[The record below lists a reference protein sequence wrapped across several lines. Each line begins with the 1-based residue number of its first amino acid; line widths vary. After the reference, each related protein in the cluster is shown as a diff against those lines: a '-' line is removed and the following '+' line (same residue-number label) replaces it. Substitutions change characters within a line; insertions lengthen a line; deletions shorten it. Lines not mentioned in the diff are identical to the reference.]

1 MSMDYETD
9 LTELTSN
16 SVFQQVIASRQL
28 GVIIWNLT
36 KNNLT
41 IYENFS
47 EFDTESIDDLFEYI
61 RLVAFEKDLEMSLQ
75 CLKNYLENP
84 SGDYKSNFRIQTADG
99 KIKWVLFKGKIVTVE
114 SNGNEILQILM
125 YDVSGR
131 NFEAGNDVVTNL
143 LNRNYFLNKL
153 EAAVTYEAPHEKHAV
168 IGIRLHHIPDF
179 NSSALR
185 NAILRE
191 VSDKLLSL
199 LKDKDELAK
208 FPGERFF
215 ILIHSYKDQNEL
227 EKLTSAINAIF
238 NEPIF
243 INKRRILLDASIGVS
258 LYPKDS
264 KNAIDLIS
272 FAELAKRQ
280 STHNQN
286 NRITFFKKEF
296 SERAYKNNAI
306 EVELADALDKD
317 EFYITYQ
324 LQVDSSTNKIIGV
337 EALIRW
343 ENDTL
348 GLISPDQF
356 IPLAENNGHI
366 INIGK
371 WTLEEVIRTAKEWDD
386 KGYKF
391 GTVSVN
397 VSPIEFLEKDF
408 VQNLFALCK
417 KYELPHSLLGVEV
430 TEGIYLHN
438 VESSLVKIK
447 ELLDNEIKISV
458 DDFGTGYSN
467 FVFLVQA
474 NMDTIKID
482 KSIIQEIENAE
493 TELLVRGIVN
503 LGNDLNYDVIA
514 EGVETKEQVELL
526 SKLGL
531 NQVQGFYY
539 SKPVIQSEI
548 EKLFKQK

>member
-1 MSMDYETD
+1 MDYETD

-41 IYENFS
+41 IYEKFS

-61 RLVAFEKDLEMSLQ
+61 RLIAFEKDLEMSLQ
-75 CLKNYLENP
+75 SLKKYLKNP
-84 SGDYKSNFRIQTADG
+84 SGDYKSNFRIQTPDG
-99 KIKWVLFKGKIVTVE
+99 KIKWVLFKGEIVTIE

-125 YDVSGR
+125 YDVSGK
-131 NFEAGNDVVTNL
+131 NFEAGNDVMTNL

-153 EAAVTYEAPHEKHAV
+153 EATVTHVTPHGKHAV

-179 NSSALR
+179 NDSALR
-185 NAILRE
+185 RAILRE
-191 VSDKLLSL
+191 VSNRLLFL
-199 LKDKDELAK
+199 LTDKDELAK
-208 FPGERFF
+208 FPGERLF
-215 ILIHSYKDQNEL
+215 ILIHNYKDQYEL
-227 EKLTSAINAIF
+227 EKLTSAINALF
-238 NEPIF
+238 NESIS

-258 LYPKDS
+258 RYPKDS

-286 NRITFFKKEF
+286 NRVTFFKKEF
-296 SERAYKNNAI
+296 SDRAYKNNAI
-306 EVELADALDKD
+306 EVELVDALAKK
-317 EFYITYQ
+317 EFYIIYQ
-324 LQVDSSTNKIIGV
+324 LQVDSTTNNIIGV

-371 WTLEEVIRTAKEWDD
+371 WLLEEVIRTAKEWYD
-386 KGYKF
+386 KGYEF

-397 VSPIEFLEKDF
+397 VSPIEFLEKHF
-408 VQNLFALCK
+408 VQNLLALCK
-417 KYELPHSLLGVEV
+417 KYELPHSLLGIEV

-438 VESSLVKIK
+438 IENSLMKIK
-447 ELLDNEIKISV
+447 ELLDNGIKISV

-482 KSIIQEIENAE
+482 KSIIQEIEDSE

-503 LGNDLNYDVIA
+503 LCNDLNYDVIA

-548 EKLFKQK
+548 EKFFKQK